1 MNSLFNFKGDGVQL
15 SSLSYDKENSQF
27 TFTFDFSQN
36 LLRHSQLYFLFLPSL
51 KYFGPTLKTDFGIT
65 MPQNYDYYSSSVRK
79 FMQVLSYL
87 FYLLIIIAWICCA
100 ASLYRK
106 KLSGLEAL
114 MVLQVG
120 IVCFIFLQS
129 NFLYY
134 YKSLK
139 GARFGLGGNFWL
151 SGFDE

>member
-106 KLSGLEAL
+106 NSVGLKLWWFYKLEL
-114 MVLQVG
+114 FVLYFYKA
-120 IVCFIFLQS
+120 IFFIIT
-129 NFLYY
+129 
-134 YKSLK
+134 KV
-139 GARFGLGGNFWL
+139 
-151 SGFDE
+151 